1 MSKTPNQ
8 NTSKV
13 DASIHPFFSRPV
25 QLCLSNCLKFY
36 AQHNVFSLVA
46 WHWLCATTKNFIEQK
61 TTVVDKMESLSIFWA
76 NKDVCL
82 RYMKY
87 YICFGGNLI
96 PTVFLPFVRPLNRK
110 VVNHPSPKPE
120 VHQVET
126 VGLYRKIHV
135 DRTQI
140 FL

>member
-13 DASIHPFFSRPV
+13 DASIHPHFFATQLV

-46 WHWLCATTKNFIEQK
+46 WHWLCATTKNFTKQK

-76 NKDVCL
+76 NKDVFALHEISYLLWWQFNPC
-82 RYMKY
+82 
-87 YICFGGNLI
+87 CFSTFRQTLESESGQ
-96 PTVFLPFVRPLNRK
+96 
-110 VVNHPSPKPE
+110 PSITK
-120 VHQVET
+120 T
-126 VGLYRKIHV
+126 WS
-135 DRTQI
+135 TQGRNCRSVQENSCW
-140 FL
+140 